1 MSVTPTEAT
10 GGTPWSAQ
18 PTSTTGM
25 GGFGDQQ
32 LFLELMVTQLRYQD
46 PLNPTD
52 SAEFLA
58 QTAQFTSLEKIQA
71 VADQTA
77 MMVST
82 QLAFGAS
89 SLIGQTVTYNDSDGN
104 EHTGTV
110 QGTTFLPTGPVL
122 DIDGEQVSLFNVL
135 SVGVTTDDA
144 DPATDPATDPANDP
158 DSTAPAAG

>member
-1 MSVTPTEAT
+1 MSVTPVDS
-10 GGTPWSAQ
+10 GSPPWST
-18 PTSTTGM
+18 PSSGSTPGL

-32 LFLELMVTQLRYQD
+32 LFLQLMVTQLRYQD

-89 SLIGQTVTYNDSDGN
+89 SLIGQTVTYLGEDGE
-104 EHTGTV
+104 EHTGAV
-110 QGTTFLPTGPVL
+110 QGTTFMPTGPVL

-135 SVGVTTDDA
+135 SVGVVTDPDDDA
-144 DPATDPATDPANDP
+144 
-158 DSTAPAAG
+158 S

>member
-1 MSVTPTEAT
+1 MSVTPVDS
-10 GGTPWSAQ
+10 GSPPWSTPSSGSNA
-18 PTSTTGM
+18 GL

-32 LFLELMVTQLRYQD
+32 LFLQLMVTQLRYQD

-89 SLIGQTVTYNDSDGN
+89 SLIGQTVTYTGEDGE

-110 QGTTFLPTGPVL
+110 QGTTFMPTGPVL
-122 DIDGEQVSLFNVL
+122 DVDGEQISLFNVL
-135 SVGVTTDDA
+135 SVGVVSDPDDDA
-144 DPATDPATDPANDP
+144 
-158 DSTAPAAG
+158 S

>member
-1 MSVTPTEAT
+1 MPVTGVEAADSP
-10 GGTPWSAQ
+10 PWST
-18 PTSTTGM
+18 PPSTQT

-32 LFLELMVTQLRYQD
+32 LFLQLMVTQLRYQD
-46 PLNPTD
+46 PLNPSD

-89 SLIGQTVTYNDSDGN
+89 SLIGKTVTYTGEDG
-104 EHTGTV
+104 EPHTGV
-110 QGTTFLPTGPVL
+110 VRGTTFLPTGPVL
-122 DIDGEQVSLFNVL
+122 DVDGEQISLFDVL
-135 SVGVTTDDA
+135 SVGVTDPGDDA
-144 DPATDPATDPANDP
+144 A
-158 DSTAPAAG
+158 DSSAPAAD

>member
-1 MSVTPTEAT
+1 MSVTPPEAV
-10 GGTPWSAQ
+10 GSTPWST
-18 PTSTTGM
+18 PSTTGSP
-25 GGFGDQQ
+25 GFGDQQ

-89 SLIGQTVTYNDSDGN
+89 SLIGQTVTYTGEDGE

-110 QGTTFLPTGPVL
+110 TGTTFLPTGPVL
-122 DIDGEQVSLFNVL
+122 DVDGEQVSLFNIL
-135 SVGVTTDDA
+135 SVGVTSGPDDPA
-144 DPATDPATDPANDP
+144 DPANPADPADP
-158 DSTAPAAG
+158 PA

>member
-1 MSVTPTEAT
+1 MSVTPVDS
-10 GGTPWSAQ
+10 GSPPWST
-18 PTSTTGM
+18 PSSGSNTGL

-32 LFLELMVTQLRYQD
+32 LFLQLMVTQLRYQD

-89 SLIGQTVTYNDSDGN
+89 SLIGQTVTYTGEDGE

-110 QGTTFLPTGPVL
+110 QGTTFMPTGPVL
-122 DIDGEQVSLFNVL
+122 DVDGEQISLFNVL
-135 SVGVTTDDA
+135 SVGVVSDPDDDA
-144 DPATDPATDPANDP
+144 
-158 DSTAPAAG
+158 S